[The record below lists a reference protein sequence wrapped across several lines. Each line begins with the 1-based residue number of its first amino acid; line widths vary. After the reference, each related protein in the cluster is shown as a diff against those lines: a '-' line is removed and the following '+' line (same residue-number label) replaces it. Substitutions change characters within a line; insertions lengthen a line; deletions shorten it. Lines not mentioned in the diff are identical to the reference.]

1 MKSPLHTG
9 TRVLGIALLAAI
21 PLIGLTVPASAA
33 PAAGT
38 PITYDLQSTAAGQ
51 TANSTIPVTVDA
63 SSSPASVAPGGAVAV
78 TLATGALTVPSSAS
92 GYTIKDIQG
101 IALDIAVPTNSTYV
115 SCSLSGGSGLGSGTN
130 TCAQS
135 GSDVVVK
142 IPGPIAGG
150 ATATLP
156 TLTINVTAG
165 SSGSIDTKLAGTSY
179 SDPGL
184 TFTAVVSV
192 IGIPVNAPTNG
203 YPTTSPVLASTSIS

>member
-1 MKSPLHTG
+1 MKSPLRTG
-9 TRVLGIALLAAI
+9 VRVTGVAMLAAL
-21 PLIGLTVPASAA
+21 PLLGMTVPASAT
-33 PAAGT
+33 PAAST
-38 PITYDLQSTAAGQ
+38 PITYDLQASAAGQ
-51 TANSTIPVTVDA
+51 TGNFTIPVTVDA
-63 SSSPASVAPGGAVAV
+63 TTSPATVAPGGAVTV
-78 TLATGALTVPSSAS
+78 TLSTGSLTVPSSAD

-130 TCAQS
+130 TCSRS
-135 GSDVVVK
+135 GGNVVVDV
-142 IPGPIAGG
+142 PGPIAGG

-184 TFTAVVSV
+184 TFTAVISV

-203 YPTTSPVLASTSIS
+203 YPDTSPVLTSASIG

>member
-1 MKSPLHTG
+1 MKSPLRTG

-21 PLIGLTVPASAA
+21 PLLGTTLPAN
-33 PAAGT
+33 AAGT
-38 PITYDLQSTAAGQ
+38 PITYDLQSTAVGQ
-51 TANSTIPVTVDA
+51 TANSTIPVTVNA
-63 SSSPASVAPGGAVAV
+63 SSSPASVAPGGAVTV
-78 TLATGALTVPSSAS
+78 TLATGSLTVPSSAS
-92 GYTIKDIQG
+92 GYTIQDIQG
-101 IALDIAVPTNSTYV
+101 IALDVAVPTNSTYV
-115 SCSLSGGSGLGSGTN
+115 SCSLAGGSGLGSGTN

-135 GSDVVVK
+135 GNNVVVT

-165 SSGSIDTKLAGTSY
+165 SSGSIDTTLAGTSY

-192 IGIPVNAPTNG
+192 FGFPVNAPTNG
-203 YPTTSPVLASTSIS
+203 YPTTSPVLASTTIS

>member
-1 MKSPLHTG
+1 MKSPLRTG
-9 TRVLGIALLAAI
+9 TRMLGIALLAAI
-21 PLIGLTVPASAA
+21 PLLGMTLPANAA
-33 PAAGT
+33 DT
-38 PITYDLQSTAAGQ
+38 PITYDLQSTAVGQ
-51 TANSTIPVTVDA
+51 TANSTIPVTVNA
-63 SSSPASVAPGGAVAV
+63 SSSPASVAPGGAVTV

-135 GSDVVVK
+135 GSNVVVN

-165 SSGSIDTKLAGTSY
+165 SSGSIDTTLAGTSY

-192 IGIPVNAPTNG
+192 IGISVNAPTTG
-203 YPTTSPVLASTSIS
+203 YPTTSPVLASTTIS